1 LSALLTDLDFP
12 ANILKLDNGLTV
24 IHQYIPATPVTVV
37 DVWVRAGA
45 MREPDQWSGMAHFL
59 EHMIFKGTDR
69 VAPGEFDYLIENCG
83 GITNAATSHDYA
95 HFFLTTATQYLEDTA
110 PLLGELLLQAAIP
123 DDEFERERDVVL
135 EEIRQSEDNP
145 DWVGFQALM
154 ETMYEY
160 HPYRR
165 PVLGTEDILMA
176 RSPSE
181 MRDFHRRY
189 YQPDN
194 MTVVVVG
201 GVPEDQAINIVEKA
215 FNNFCD
221 RSDIPLF
228 KPEAEPPLTEIRR
241 EVLYQPRLE
250 QARLMMG
257 WSGPGIDNLDDGYGL
272 DLLSVL
278 LADGRSSRLVRLLR
292 EELQWVHGISS
303 SFSLQKDSSL
313 FTISAILEPQ
323 FVQDVEQV
331 IADRLWQLQQEPVSE
346 AELIRAQ
353 RVLSNDYAFSTE
365 VPGQL
370 ACLYGYYHTIASAE
384 IAVSYPSKIM
394 AFQPDDLQFLTQKY
408 LSPIRYGSVV
418 LRPL

>member
-1 LSALLTDLDFP
+1 LSPLLTDLDFP
-12 ANILKLDNGLTV
+12 ANILKLDNGLTL

-95 HFFLTTATQYLEDTA
+95 HFFLTTATQYLDETA

-123 DDEFERERDVVL
+123 DDEFDRERDVVL

-176 RSPSE
+176 RTPSQ

-201 GVPEDQAINIVEKA
+201 GVPEDRAINIVEKA
-215 FNNFCD
+215 FDNFCD

-228 KPEAEPPLTEIRR
+228 EPEAEPPLTEIRR
-241 EVLYQPRLE
+241 QVLYQPRLE

-257 WSGPGIDNLDDGYGL
+257 WSGPGIDNLDDAYGL

-313 FTISAILEPQ
+313 FTISAVLEPQ

-331 IADRLWQLQQEPVSE
+331 IADRLWQLQQELVSE
-346 AELIRAQ
+346 AELIRAK
-353 RVLSNDYAFSTE
+353 RILSNDYAFSTE

-370 ACLYGYYHTIASAE
+370 AGLYGYYQTIASAP

-408 LSPIRYGSVV
+408 LSPIRYGTVV

>member
-1 LSALLTDLDFP
+1 LSPLLTDLDFP
-12 ANILKLDNGLTV
+12 ANILKLDNGLTL

-95 HFFLTTATQYLEDTA
+95 HFFLTTATQYLEETG

-176 RSPSE
+176 LTPSE

-201 GVPEDQAINIVEKA
+201 GVPEDQAINIVEKS
-215 FNNFCD
+215 FKNFCD
-221 RSDIPLF
+221 CSDIPLF
-228 KPEAEPPLTEIRR
+228 DPEAEPPLTEIRR

-257 WSGPGIDNLDDGYGL
+257 WIGPGIDNLDDAYGL

-331 IADRLWQLQQEPVSE
+331 IRDRLWQLQQELVSE
-346 AELIRAQ
+346 AELIRAK
-353 RVLSNDYAFSTE
+353 RILSNDYAFSTE

-370 ACLYGYYHTIASAE
+370 AGLYGYYQTIACAK

-408 LSPIRYGSVV
+408 LSPIRYGSII

>member
-1 LSALLTDLDFP
+1 
-12 ANILKLDNGLTV
+12 
-24 IHQYIPATPVTVV
+24 
-37 DVWVRAGA
+37 

-95 HFFLTTATQYLEDTA
+95 HFFLTTATQYLDETG

-176 RSPSE
+176 LTPSE

-194 MTVVVVG
+194 TTVVVVG
-201 GVPEDQAINIVEKA
+201 GVPEAQAINIVEKS

-228 KPEAEPPLTEIRR
+228 DPEAEPPLTEIRR
-241 EVLYQPRLE
+241 QVLYQPRLE

-257 WSGPGIDNLDDGYGL
+257 WIGPGIDNLDDAYGL

-331 IADRLWQLQQEPVSE
+331 IRDRLWQLQQELVSE
-346 AELIRAQ
+346 AELIRAK
-353 RVLSNDYAFSTE
+353 RILSNDYAFSTE

-370 ACLYGYYHTIASAE
+370 AGLYGYYQTIACAKT
-384 IAVSYPSKIM
+384 AVSYPSKIM
-394 AFQPDDLQFLTQKY
+394 AFQPDDLQILTQKY

>member
-1 LSALLTDLDFP
+1 LSPLLTDLDFP

-37 DVWVRAGA
+37 DVWVSAGA

-59 EHMIFKGTDR
+59 EHMIFKGTDHI
-69 VAPGEFDYLIENCG
+69 APGEFDYLIENCG

-95 HFFLTTATQYLEDTA
+95 HFFLTTATQYLDETA
-110 PLLGELLLQAAIP
+110 PLLGELLLQAGIP

-154 ETMYEY
+154 EIMYQY

-201 GVPEDQAINIVEKA
+201 GVPEDRAINIVEKA
-215 FNNFCD
+215 FDNFCD

-228 KPEAEPPLTEIRR
+228 QPEAEPPLTEIRR

-292 EELQWVHGISS
+292 EELQWVHGINS

-331 IADRLWQLQQEPVSE
+331 IADRLWQLQHELVSE
-346 AELIRAQ
+346 AELIRAK
-353 RVLSNDYAFSTE
+353 RILSNDYAFSTE

-370 ACLYGYYHTIASAE
+370 AGLYGYYQTIACAK